1 LERATLCPYPGLAAF
16 SEEEAAFF
24 FGRER
29 AIDRLVQRLR
39 PMPRL
44 LALLGPSGTGK
55 TSLINAGLIP
65 RLRAGVLRSSDRW
78 KILMLR
84 VSESSFSE
92 LGKESAPELWKDLL
106 GSIEHILLAEPE
118 YTRVLLVIDQ
128 CEEIFLSEST
138 EVRALFDTQLANLL
152 SASVPCT
159 VLVSLRDVFYT
170 QFMQQFP
177 AVVPWLEEGLVNLP
191 QTLNGNELCA
201 IVAEPAHRMGV
212 VFEVILLTTIVDDA
226 RRAAPG
232 PQGGLAQTSILPLL
246 QFCLFHLWNSRS
258 EGS

>member
-1 LERATLCPYPGLAAF
+1 
-16 SEEEAAFF
+16 
-24 FGRER
+24 
-29 AIDRLVQRLR
+29 
-39 PMPRL
+39 
-44 LALLGPSGTGK
+44 
-55 TSLINAGLIP
+55 
-65 RLRAGVLRSSDRW
+65 
-78 KILMLR
+78 MLR

-92 LGKESAPELWKDLL
+92 LGKESAPEPWKDLL

-258 EGS
+258 EGYLSLAAYQANGGLAGALVNTADEAITLLTPVDAATAKRAYSPTWCTQLINGKARSWLGVDACCRILARIREW